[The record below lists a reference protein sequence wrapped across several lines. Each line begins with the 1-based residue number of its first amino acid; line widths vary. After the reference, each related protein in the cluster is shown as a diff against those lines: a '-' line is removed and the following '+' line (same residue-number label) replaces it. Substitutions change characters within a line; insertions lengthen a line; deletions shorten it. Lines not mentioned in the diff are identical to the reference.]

1 MCLLW
6 KNVKTNPLAIAV
18 LGIRV
23 MVAIGAIGAI
33 EAMTVMVAIGV
44 ITATI
49 ATTVIIAIIVIQVR
63 VATLATAVIQ
73 VIIVIITIITIIT
86 TIIIL
91 IISIISTILIML
103 LISFPVLM
111 IGSSE
116 LFVIAAIV
124 LLLFGA
130 KKIPELMKSM
140 GQGVRY
146 FKKGMN
152 EDLQENNLDSKGEE
166 NEVQLPK
173 EDK

>member
-23 MVAIGAIGAI
+23 TVAIGAIGAI

-49 ATTVIIAIIVIQVR
+49 ATTVIIAIIVIQVI

-73 VIIVIITIITIIT
+73 VIIVIITIIT